1 MKSAVPKS
9 SHRAP
14 NGAVSNKPIALRLL
28 PAELE
33 QVKKI
38 AAREQRSLAS
48 VARLALLRGLA
59 DCERTKKPL
68 AA

>member
-1 MKSAVPKS
+1 MKTAPKAT
-9 SHRAP
+9 RTP

-28 PAELE
+28 PYELE
-33 QVKKI
+33 KVRAVAK
-38 AAREQRSLAS
+38 REQRSLAS

-59 DCERTKKPL
+59 DCERKKQPL

>member
-1 MKSAVPKS
+1 MTTATKPSR
-9 SHRAP
+9 RAP

-28 PAELE
+28 PAELDKVK
-33 QVKKI
+33 QV

-59 DCERTKKPL
+59 DCERTRKQL
-68 AA
+68 IA